1 MKISTA
7 VSSHALVRSIAK
19 DLCGRILAT
28 TLLAACVFVIPAIAS
43 LTPAPFHRLR
53 VPRIDR
59 RAFENLQRWAGDE
72 KDSWSDEF

>member
-19 DLCGRILAT
+19 DLCRRILAT
-28 TLLAACVFVIPAIAS
+28 TLLAAC
-43 LTPAPFHRLR
+43 HRLR

-59 RAFENLQRWAGDE
+59 RAFENLQRWASDE

>member
-1 MKISTA
+1 MKISTT

-19 DLCGRILAT
+19 DLCRRILAT

-59 RAFENLQRWAGDE
+59 RAFENLQRWASDE